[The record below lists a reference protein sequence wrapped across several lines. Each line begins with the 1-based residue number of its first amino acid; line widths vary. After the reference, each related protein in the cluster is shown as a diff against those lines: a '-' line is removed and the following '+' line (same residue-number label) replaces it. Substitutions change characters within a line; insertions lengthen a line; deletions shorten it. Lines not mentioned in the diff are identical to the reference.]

1 MIFPNSP
8 TSHDHRHPAPPPFA
22 RSRAATVLGALLF
35 ATAACLGMIYAR
47 RYFTWA
53 AAPTYF
59 LGWNLVLAWI
69 PMLFAFATYNVHFSR
84 TRRNVLFAF
93 CALTWFV
100 FFPNAP
106 YIITDFIHLDF
117 GTTPALLWIGLFT
130 IASSAW
136 TGLCLGYVSLCLMQ
150 EIVAARCGR
159 LLGWCFVLA
168 MLAVSSL
175 GIYMGRFLRW
185 NSWDALRH
193 PLILFKY
200 GRFDHQNFV
209 QPAMRIFLW
218 LMFLF
223 LVLSYATF
231 YALAQLHA
239 EDRK

>member
-1 MIFPNSP
+1 MPGTHP
-8 TSHDHRHPAPPPFA
+8 QTTATSRRRLLP
-22 RSRAATVLGALLF
+22 RRAATVIGSLLF
-35 ATAACLGMIYAR
+35 ATAACLGMIYVR
-47 RYFTWA
+47 RFFVGRGSV
-53 AAPTYF
+53 YF

-69 PMLFAFATYNVHFSR
+69 PMLFAFATYSVHFSR
-84 TRRNVLFAF
+84 TRRNVLFAV

-117 GTTPALLWIGLFT
+117 GTTPSLLWIGLFT

-159 LLGWCFVLA
+159 IVGWLFVLV
-168 MLAVSSL
+168 MLALSSL
-175 GIYMGRFLRW
+175 GVYMGRFLRW
-185 NSWDALRH
+185 NSWDLLRH
-193 PLILFKY
+193 PFVLFKY
-200 GRFDHQNFV
+200 GRFDHQDFV
-209 QPAMRIFLW
+209 QPAMRIFLA

-231 YALAQLHA
+231 YALAQFH
-239 EDRK
+239 ERERS